1 MKHRL
6 SSKVAKHLA
15 VSSAF
20 ILSLSALCPTASAA
34 PAWQSELTS
43 PLAGNFPPLAPTT
56 LDLQLSWNGMIQSGR
71 IRMEFAPP
79 DVNKPGAYVVR
90 ASSSSLGAAAMI
102 YPYRGDWWSELN
114 STHWQPR
121 FFRAVET
128 DKDETVT
135 TTVRHFLDR
144 VESQEITQSLKTEK
158 SQQTDKTFK
167 FAPVFDLFSAML
179 HIRSQKLNDG
189 DPITLAIHPFDAPY
203 LLRVR
208 VIGREVHN
216 GRPAIRLSLGMRKI
230 DPKTLEL
237 RPYKKLKQEATLW
250 LSDDAARIPI
260 ELRAAVFIGDVRATL
275 VSQKTMSIQP

>member
-1 MKHRL
+1 MNLCL
-6 SSKVAKHLA
+6 SLKVANCLA

-43 PLAGNFPPLAPTT
+43 PLSGSFPPLAPTT

-79 DVNKPGAYVVR
+79 DVNKPETYVVR

-128 DKDETVT
+128 YKDETIT
-135 TTVRHFLDR
+135 TTVRHFPDR
-144 VESQEITQSLKTEK
+144 VESQKITQSLKTEK
-158 SQQTDKTFK
+158 SQQTDKTFQ

-216 GRPAIRLSLGMRKI
+216 GRPAIRLSLGIRKI

-275 VSQKTMSIQP
+275 VSQKP

>member
-1 MKHRL
+1 MNLCL
-6 SSKVAKHLA
+6 SLKVANCLA
-15 VSSAF
+15 VSGAF
-20 ILSLSALCPTASAA
+20 ILSLSALCPTANAA

-43 PLAGNFPPLAPTT
+43 PLSGSFPPLAPTT

-79 DVNKPGAYVVR
+79 DVNKPETYVVR
-90 ASSSSLGAAAMI
+90 TSSSSLGAAAMI
-102 YPYRGDWWSELN
+102 YPYRGNWLSELN

-128 DKDETVT
+128 YKDETIT
-135 TTVRHFLDR
+135 TTVRHFPDR
-144 VESQEITQSLKTEK
+144 VESQKITQSLKTEK
-158 SQQTDKTFK
+158 SQQTDKTFQ

-275 VSQKTMSIQP
+275 VSQKP